1 MVVSTQQ
8 ISSNFNLFA
17 IVILI
22 SVVSKYQNIFEESFL
37 TFTLWRYVYLQY
49 HKQLT
54 HFMTKKSNVHV
65 SYIQKSEKNT
75 ADLPRS
81 LVWAS
86 RSPLFAEEVL

>member
-37 TFTLWRYVYLQY
+37 TFTL
-49 HKQLT
+49 
-54 HFMTKKSNVHV
+54 
-65 SYIQKSEKNT
+65 
-75 ADLPRS
+75 
-81 LVWAS
+81 
-86 RSPLFAEEVL
+86 